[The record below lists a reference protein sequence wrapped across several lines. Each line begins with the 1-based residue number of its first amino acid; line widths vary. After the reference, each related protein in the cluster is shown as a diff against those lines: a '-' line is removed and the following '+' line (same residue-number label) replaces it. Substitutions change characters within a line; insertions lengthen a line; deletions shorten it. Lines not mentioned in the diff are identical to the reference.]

1 MRNEE
6 TVQKIIDR
14 IIDVMD
20 SYNYFDTGFIV
31 SDIID
36 QIVTEFDERNDTV
49 VGVLEE
55 LSYIN
60 DLASEE
66 NFVEVGNRVECLK
79 DNLITNDIPKIVA
92 DKNLVLGKVFNTLSD
107 RRKREE
113 LDCIIRDTLKKD
125 GKKDGER
132 ERVETFKRRLVCL
145 CIEFNVSLISEDR
158 EGCIILHEGFN
169 SEVMR
174 RLLKDMYYE
183 R

>member
-1 MRNEE
+1 MSNEE

-20 SYNYFDTGFIV
+20 SYDYFDTGFIV

-66 NFVEVGNRVECLK
+66 NFVEIGNRLECLK
-79 DNLITNDIPKIVA
+79 EILIKGDVPKVITNKT
-92 DKNLVLGKVFNTLSD
+92 LVSKKAISIMQNTT
-107 RRKREE
+107 KRNE
-113 LDCIIRDTLKKD
+113 LNNIIRDTL
-125 GKKDGER
+125 KKDGER
-132 ERVETFKRRLVCL
+132 ERVETFKRHLVCL
-145 CIEFNVSLISEDR
+145 CEKFNFSLKHEDA
-158 EGCIILHEGFN
+158 EGCLVIHNGFN

-174 RLLKDMYYE
+174 RLLKDTYYE